1 LYQPPDHQRRVDE
14 IQAAIRQEQ
23 GEARRPLF
31 KPAPASLAASQ
42 SLLDRRLAEELEFL
56 RRRLEAIGAIVSNDP
71 ILLVRYSAA
80 VQDIDLMS
88 QTLGHLSKVV
98 EAQDKQAAAE
108 RISLGEL
115 KARLT
120 RKPVTPIAR

>member
-1 LYQPPDHQRRVDE
+1 MYQPANHQRKVDE
-14 IQAAIRQEQ
+14 IQAAIRAEQ

-31 KPAPASLAASQ
+31 KPAPATLAASE

-71 ILLVRYSAA
+71 VLLVRYSAA
-80 VQDIDLMS
+80 IQDIDLMS

-120 RKPVTPIAR
+120 RKAVISIVR